1 MRIVLEMFILMIAA
15 LLSFGS
21 SGSDFSLIILNRETE
36 STIGELFIFIPIP
49 VFRYDFLPKIVDL
62 TTTPTIFLY

>member
-1 MRIVLEMFILMIAA
+1 M
-15 LLSFGS
+15 
-21 SGSDFSLIILNRETE
+21 LNRETE

-62 TTTPTIFLY
+62 TTTPTIFLFL

>member
-1 MRIVLEMFILMIAA
+1 M
-15 LLSFGS
+15 
-21 SGSDFSLIILNRETE
+21 LNRETE

-62 TTTPTIFLY
+62 TTTPTIFYFYKTNHLAICSLG

>member
-1 MRIVLEMFILMIAA
+1 M
-15 LLSFGS
+15 
-21 SGSDFSLIILNRETE
+21 LNKETE

-62 TTTPTIFLY
+62 TTTPTIFLFLKYRSFVDYVTNIKVIS